1 MLTLKNI
8 SKIYKTGEFEQK
20 ALDDVSISFR
30 QNEFVSILG
39 QSGGG
44 KTTLLNIIGGLDH
57 YTSGDLLINGRS
69 TKDFTDHD
77 WDYYRNVSVG
87 FVFQSYNLISHQ
99 SILSNVEL
107 ALTLSGVSK
116 DQRKEKAKAA
126 LEKVGLGEHINKK
139 PSELSGG
146 QMQRV
151 AIARALVNNPDIVLA
166 DEPTGAL
173 DTETSKQIMDLLK
186 EIAKDRLVIMVT
198 HNPELAET
206 YSTRIVRIKDGQ
218 IIGDSNPYQ
227 EENEQDNF
235 KTRKIKLGL
244 PTAVNLSFNNLLTKK
259 ARTLLTA
266 FAGSIGI
273 IGIALILSISTGAND
288 FIADSQR
295 KALKAYPIQI
305 QKESFD
311 LGNVLT
317 PPKTEEK
324 SHKDDKVY
332 GNNFILERRS
342 ELSSNVRENNLT
354 PFKKYIENNKDKL
367 NDSIGTNFISYLYD
381 MNFDIYVKDP
391 NGEIINTNGDDFE
404 TNNRAPLSQFLNP
417 NQDNKNF
424 SQLITNKNGKIS
436 PIITDEYEIVE
447 GKWPENADELVLFSD
462 YNNEVQ
468 TSRLYE
474 LGLLP
479 AKEYREFLNKIDNNE
494 DVDIK
499 EHSLEPSKIIGQEYK
514 FVSPSDYYEKEG
526 SSFVNVKD
534 DEVKVDDIVKNGVSA
549 KIVGIAKRKT
559 DDDNQVVNAPIGFTE
574 GLTDMMIDHAN
585 ESEIVKAQID
595 NKEVNVLNNI
605 KFKASNEDEK
615 IKSARYFLEN
625 LTQKD
630 SLDFTTWLMRNK
642 LEIAEEAQKAAE
654 EKQKAAMAS
663 GLSMPQAANVEDS
676 QANDENALAQYI
688 LEKNDKAT
696 ILDIYD
702 EFVAGNS
709 YNKNLESLGVV
720 SKDAPAEIDIYVEN
734 FENREKIK
742 GFIDDYNKG
751 KDESEKISYSDII
764 GLITKSV
771 TDIISAISYVLIAF
785 VGVSLVV
792 SSIMIGIITYISV
805 LERTKEIGILRSIG
819 ASKSDI
825 RKVFMSE
832 TFIIGLL
839 SGLIGVGV
847 TMLLNIPITNII
859 RNLTGVDYISA
870 TLPAEAAGILVLIS
884 VLLTLIAGIIPSS
897 MAAKKDPVEAL
908 REE

>member
-8 SKIYKTGEFEQK
+8 SKIYKTGDFEQK
-20 ALDDVSISFR
+20 ALDNVSISFR

-57 YTSGDLLINGRS
+57 YTSGDLLINGKS
-69 TKDFTDHD
+69 TKNFSDND

-116 DQRKEKAKAA
+116 ENRREKAIGA
-126 LEKVGLGEHINKK
+126 LKKVGLGEHINKK

-173 DTETSKQIMDLLK
+173 DTQTSKQIMDLLK

-198 HNPELAET
+198 HNPELAEA

-218 IIGDSNPYQ
+218 IIGDSNPFTDP
-227 EENEQDNF
+227 NEVDNF
-235 KTRKIKLGL
+235 KTKKIKLGL
-244 PTAVNLSFNNLLTKK
+244 PTAISLSFNNLLTKK

-295 KALKAYPIQI
+295 KALKSYPIQV
-305 QKESFD
+305 QKESVN
-311 LGNVLT
+311 LGSLIT

-324 SHKDDKVY
+324 NHKDDKIY
-332 GNNFILERRS
+332 ANNFILERRS
-342 ELSSNVRENNLT
+342 DFASNVKENNLT
-354 PFKKYIENNKDKL
+354 PFKKFIEENKKELDK
-367 NDSIGTNFISYLYD
+367 SVGSNFISYLYD
-381 MNFDIYVKDP
+381 MNFDIYTKDP
-391 NGEIINTNGDDFE
+391 NGELVNTNGDDFE
-404 TNNRAPLSQFLNP
+404 ENKRPPIADLFAPS
-417 NQDNKNF
+417 QDNKNF
-424 SQLITNKNGKIS
+424 TQLISSGDGKIS
-436 PIITDEYEIVE
+436 PIITDEYEIVD
-447 GKWPENADELVLFSD
+447 GKWPENADELVLFTD
-462 YNNEVQ
+462 YNNEIF
-468 TSRLYE
+468 TGHMYE
-474 LGLLP
+474 LGFLP
-479 AKEYREFLNKIDNNE
+479 AKDYKEIISKLDNNE
-494 DVDIK
+494 KVNLDQIGIK
-499 EHSLEPSKIIGQEYK
+499 PSEIIGHEYKII
-514 FVSPSDYYEKEG
+514 SPSDYYEKDG
-526 SSFVNVKD
+526 DSFLSVKD
-534 DEVKVDDIVKNGVSA
+534 DEVKVDKIVENGVKA

-559 DDDNQVVNAPIGFTE
+559 NDDNQVVNGTVGFTE

-585 ESEIVKAQID
+585 KSEIVKAQVAD
-595 NKEVNVLNNI
+595 KDKNVLNNLPFRA
-605 KFKASNEDEK
+605 KNDDERQE
-615 IKSARYFLEN
+615 SARDFLEN
-625 LTQKD
+625 LNEKS
-630 SLDFTTWLMRNK
+630 SLSFSTWIVRNK
-642 LEIAEEAQKAAE
+642 PEIAEQAQKNAQE
-654 EKQKAAMAS
+654 MQINAMANP
-663 GLSMPQAANVEDS
+663 SMM
-676 QANDENALAQYI
+676 ENQNPNENQNQNQLAQYV
-688 LEKNDKAT
+688 LNQNDKKT
-696 ILDIYD
+696 LIDIYD
-702 EFVAGNS
+702 EFLSGNS
-709 YNKNLESLGVV
+709 YNKNLEELGVV

-734 FENREKIK
+734 FENRENIK
-742 GFIDDYNKG
+742 NVIDDYNKD
-751 KDESEKISYSDII
+751 KSEKEQITYTDYI

-771 TDIISAISYVLIAF
+771 TDIVNAISYVLIAF

-839 SGLIGVGV
+839 SGLLGIGI

-859 RNLTGVDYISA
+859 RNLTGVDYIAS
-870 TLPAEAAGILVLIS
+870 TLPVEAAGILVLIS
-884 VLLTLIAGIIPSS
+884 IILTLIAGIIPSS

>member
-116 DQRKEKAKAA
+116 DQRKEKAKTA

-367 NDSIGTNFISYLYD
+367 SDSIGTNFISYLYD

-424 SQLITNKNGKIS
+424 SQLITSKNGKIS

-494 DVDIK
+494 YVDIK
-499 EHSLEPSKIIGQEYK
+499 EHSLEPSTIIGQEYK

-615 IKSARYFLEN
+615 IESARYFLEN

-630 SLDFTTWLMRNK
+630 SLAFTTWLMRNK
-642 LEIAEEAQKAAE
+642 PEIAEEAQKAAE

-709 YNKNLESLGVV
+709 YNKNLEALGVV

-870 TLPAEAAGILVLIS
+870 TLPAEAGAILVLIS

>member
-173 DTETSKQIMDLLK
+173 DTETSTQIMDLLK

-295 KALKAYPIQI
+295 KALKAYPIQV

-424 SQLITNKNGKIS
+424 SQLITSKNGKIS

-499 EHSLEPSKIIGQEYK
+499 EHSLEPSKIIGQEYR

-642 LEIAEEAQKAAE
+642 PEIAEEAQKAAE

-709 YNKNLESLGVV
+709 YNKNLEALGVV

-742 GFIDDYNKG
+742 GFIDDYNQG

-825 RKVFMSE
+825 KKVFMSE

>member
-1 MLTLKNI
+1 MLTLNSI
-8 SKIYKTGEFEQK
+8 SKIYKTGNFEQK
-20 ALDDVSISFR
+20 ALNDVSISFR

-57 YTSGDLLINGRS
+57 YTSGELLINGKS
-69 TKDFTDHD
+69 TQNFTDND
-77 WDYYRNVSVG
+77 WDYYRNVSAG

-116 DQRKEKAKAA
+116 DQRKDKARAA

-151 AIARALVNNPDIVLA
+151 ALARALVNNPDIVLA

-173 DTETSKQIMDLLK
+173 DTETSKQIMELLK

-198 HNPELAET
+198 HNPELAEA

-227 EENEQDNF
+227 EVNEEDNF
-235 KTRKIKLGL
+235 KTRKIRLGL
-244 PTAVNLSFNNLLTKK
+244 PTAISLSFNNLLTKK
-259 ARTLLTA
+259 ARTFLTA

-295 KALKAYPIQI
+295 KALKSYPIQV
-305 QKESFD
+305 QKQSVN
-311 LGNVLT
+311 LGNLIT
-317 PPKTEEK
+317 PLKTEEK
-324 SHKDDKVY
+324 SHTDDKVY
-332 GNNFILERRS
+332 TNNFILDRRS
-342 ELSSNVRENNLT
+342 DFASNVKENNLT
-354 PFKKYIENNKDKL
+354 PFKKFVEENRDDLKQNVG
-367 NDSIGTNFISYLYD
+367 SNFITYLYD
-381 MNFDIYVKDP
+381 MNFDIFTKDP
-391 NGEIINTNGDDFE
+391 NGELVNTNGEDFE
-404 TNNRAPLSQFLNP
+404 ENKQPPIADLFAPK
-417 NQDNKNF
+417 QDNKNF
-424 SQLITNKNGKIS
+424 TQLISSDDGKVS
-436 PIITDEYEIVE
+436 PIITDEYEIVD
-447 GKWPENADELVLFSD
+447 GHWPKNADELVLFTD
-462 YNNEVQ
+462 YNNEIFTGQ
-468 TSRLYE
+468 MYE
-474 LGLLP
+474 LGFLH
-479 AKEYREFLNKIDNNE
+479 AKDYKEIISKLDNNE
-494 DVDIK
+494 KVSLDNIGIK
-499 EHSLEPSKIIGQEYK
+499 PQDIIGHEYK
-514 FVSPSDYYEKEG
+514 IVSPSDYYEKEG
-526 SSFVNVKD
+526 DSFINVKD
-534 DEVKVDDIVKNGVSA
+534 DEVKVDDIVDKGVSA
-549 KIVGIAKRKT
+549 KIVGIAKRKSN
-559 DDDNQVVNAPIGFTE
+559 DDNQVVNGTVGFTE

-585 ESEIVKAQID
+585 DSEIVKAQVAD
-595 NKEVNVLNNI
+595 KDKNVLTNLPFRAKNDDD
-605 KFKASNEDEK
+605 KQ
-615 IKSARYFLEN
+615 KSARYYLEN
-625 LTQKD
+625 LNEKD
-630 SLDFTTWLMRNK
+630 SLSFSTWIVRNK
-642 LEIAEEAQKAAE
+642 PEIAEEAQKKAE
-654 EKQKAAMAS
+654 AMAQQT
-663 GLSMPQAANVEDS
+663 MANPTQLNE
-676 QANDENALAQYI
+676 QNNTENQGNNQNKLAQYV
-688 LEKNDKAT
+688 LNKNDKKT
-696 ILDIYD
+696 LIDVYD
-702 EFVAGNS
+702 EFLSGNS
-709 YNKNLESLGVV
+709 YNKNLEALGVV

-734 FENREKIK
+734 FENRENIK
-742 GFIDDYNKG
+742 NVIDKYNEG
-751 KDESEKISYSDII
+751 KSEKEQITYTDYI

-771 TDIISAISYVLIAF
+771 TDIINAISYVLIAF

-839 SGLIGVGV
+839 SGLIGIGV
-847 TMLLNIPITNII
+847 TMLLNIPITNVI
-859 RNLTGVDYISA
+859 RNLTGVDYISS
-870 TLPAEAAGILVLIS
+870 TLPPQAAGILVLIS

>member
-8 SKIYKTGEFEQK
+8 SKIYKTGDFEQK
-20 ALDDVSISFR
+20 ALDNVSISFR

-57 YTSGDLLINGRS
+57 YTSGDLLINGKS
-69 TKDFTDHD
+69 TKNFSDND

-116 DQRKEKAKAA
+116 ENRREKAIGA
-126 LEKVGLGEHINKK
+126 LKKVGLGEHINKK

-173 DTETSKQIMDLLK
+173 DTQTSKQIMDLLK

-198 HNPELAET
+198 HNPELAEA

-218 IIGDSNPYQ
+218 IIGDSNPFTDP
-227 EENEQDNF
+227 NEVDNF
-235 KTRKIKLGL
+235 KTKKIKLGL
-244 PTAVNLSFNNLLTKK
+244 PTAISLSFNNLLTKK

-295 KALKAYPIQI
+295 KALKSYPIQI
-305 QKESFD
+305 QKESVN
-311 LGNVLT
+311 LGSLIT

-324 SHKDDKVY
+324 NHKDDKIY
-332 GNNFILERRS
+332 ANNFILDRRS
-342 ELSSNVRENNLT
+342 DFASNVKENNLT
-354 PFKKYIENNKDKL
+354 PFKKFIEENKKELDK
-367 NDSIGTNFISYLYD
+367 SVGSNFISYLYD
-381 MNFDIYVKDP
+381 MNFDIYTKDP
-391 NGEIINTNGDDFE
+391 NGELVNTNGEDFE
-404 TNNRAPLSQFLNP
+404 ENKRPPIADLFAPS
-417 NQDNKNF
+417 QDNKNF
-424 SQLITNKNGKIS
+424 TQLISSGDGKIS
-436 PIITDEYEIVE
+436 PIITDEYEIVD
-447 GKWPENADELVLFSD
+447 GKWPENADELVLFTD
-462 YNNEVQ
+462 YNNEIF
-468 TSRLYE
+468 TGHMYE
-474 LGLLP
+474 LGFLP
-479 AKEYREFLNKIDNNE
+479 AKDYKEIISKLDNNE
-494 DVDIK
+494 KVNLDQIGIN
-499 EHSLEPSKIIGQEYK
+499 PSEIIGHEYKII
-514 FVSPSDYYEKEG
+514 SPSDYYEKDG
-526 SSFVNVKD
+526 DSFLSVKD
-534 DEVKVDDIVKNGVSA
+534 DEVKVDKIVENGVKA

-559 DDDNQVVNAPIGFTE
+559 NDDNQVVNGTVGFTE

-585 ESEIVKAQID
+585 KSEIVKAQVAD
-595 NKEVNVLNNI
+595 KEKNVLNNLPFRA
-605 KFKASNEDEK
+605 KNDDEK
-615 IKSARYFLEN
+615 QKSARYFLEN
-625 LTQKD
+625 LNEKS
-630 SLDFTTWLMRNK
+630 SLSFSTWIVRNK
-642 LEIAEEAQKAAE
+642 PEIAEQAQKNAQE
-654 EKQKAAMAS
+654 MQINAMANP
-663 GLSMPQAANVEDS
+663 SMK
-676 QANDENALAQYI
+676 ENQKPNENQNQNQLAQYV
-688 LEKNDKAT
+688 LNQNDKKT
-696 ILDIYD
+696 LIDIYD
-702 EFVAGNS
+702 EFLSGNS
-709 YNKNLESLGVV
+709 YNKNLEELGVV

-734 FENREKIK
+734 FENRENIK
-742 GFIDDYNKG
+742 NVIDDYNKD
-751 KDESEKISYSDII
+751 KSEIEQITYTDYI

-771 TDIISAISYVLIAF
+771 TDIVNAISYVLIAF

-839 SGLIGVGV
+839 SGLLGVGI

-859 RNLTGVDYISA
+859 RNLTGVDYIAS
-870 TLPAEAAGILVLIS
+870 TLPVEAAGILVLIS
-884 VLLTLIAGIIPSS
+884 IILTLIAGIIPSS